1 MKPVLAAA
9 FIVLSG
15 AALADPLA
23 IDLPEA
29 ASAER
34 STVAYSCDGDRKVTA
49 EYINAGDN
57 ALAVVDLGDARI
69 LMVNVISGS
78 GARYAGRQYIWWT
91 KGETADFYDLMQGD
105 DAAPE
110 FSCEV
115 TK

>member
-78 GARYAGRQYIWWT
+78 GAQYAGRQYIWWT
-91 KGETADFYDLMQGD
+91 KGETADFYDLMKGD